1 MSQRP
6 PERIRTERLLLRC
19 WRPDDAP
26 LIQEAIA
33 GSLEH
38 LRPWL
43 PWALAEPSPAA
54 AMAERLELFA
64 AWFQVGEDWHY
75 GIFAPGE
82 QRVIGGCG
90 LHPRIGPL
98 GIEIGYWIRA
108 DETRR
113 GYATEA
119 AEALTRAALALP
131 GIERVEIRCDARNHP
146 SAGIPRKLGY
156 QLVETRPDNAAP
168 GGGPREVLVFRLAR
182 TSGEPGRGAARP
194 PISDR

>member
-1 MSQRP
+1 MPPGP
-6 PERIRTERLLLRC
+6 PERIETSRLHLRC
-19 WRPDDAP
+19 WRPGDAP

-33 GSLEH
+33 DSLEH

-43 PWALAEPSPAA
+43 PWALAEPSPPA

-75 GIFAPGE
+75 GIFSPDE

-108 DETRR
+108 EETRR

-119 AEALTRAALALP
+119 AEALTRAALVLP
-131 GIERVEIRCDARNHP
+131 GIERVEIRCDARNLP

-156 QLVETRPDNAAP
+156 RLVETRRDNAAP
-168 GGGPREVLVFRLAR
+168 GGGPREVLVFRLTRTWVGDAGAR
-182 TSGEPGRGAARP
+182 
-194 PISDR
+194 